1 MEASTLFMTGN
12 SYCIY
17 IITTISMP
25 CHMCLFLEK
34 KIRIKI
40 YYKSKV
46 AKCNVNIIHSFFY
59 KNTVYKNTEAEI
71 WYQFFQKMG
80 KYSPITKENYVR

>member
-1 MEASTLFMTGN
+1 VEASTLFMTGN

-17 IITTISMP
+17 IITTIYMA

-46 AKCNVNIIHSFFY
+46 AKCNVNVIHSFF
-59 KNTVYKNTEAEI
+59 I
-71 WYQFFQKMG
+71 RIQFIRILRLRFGTNFFRKWGNIRQLQKKIM
-80 KYSPITKENYVR
+80 